1 MRMSRLPDGWQS
13 SESRRNG
20 AVDSEQWALS
30 PQPVVA
36 PTVEGAHRLGH
47 EYWRAVTRSTLGFVR
62 VRESGGAVQLRVL
75 GLRPALLAL
84 EAAHV
89 AVAHDRVACT
99 FRIVGGIL
107 ARRAGG
113 TLTLPQVGLETAE
126 LRVAVKGFHPRLGLL
141 YAPLEQRL
149 HASVSR
155 RYLAGGAW

>member
-1 MRMSRLPDGWQS
+1 MSRLPDGWQF

-20 AVDSEQWALS
+20 SVDSEQWALS

-36 PTVEGAHRLGH
+36 PTIEGAHRLGR
-47 EYWRAVTRSTLGFVR
+47 EYWRAVRHSTLGLVR
-62 VRESGGAVQLRVL
+62 ARESGGGVQLRVL
-75 GLRPALLAL
+75 GLRPALLAF
-84 EAAHV
+84 EAANV

-99 FRIVGGIL
+99 FRIVGGVL

-113 TLTLPQVGLETAE
+113 TLTLTQVGLDTAE

-149 HASVSR
+149 HASVGR
-155 RYLAGGAW
+155 RYLAGGTW

>member
-1 MRMSRLPDGWQS
+1 MSRLPDGWHS

-20 AVDSEQWALS
+20 AVDSEQRALS
-30 PQPVVA
+30 PEPVVA
-36 PTVEGAHRLGH
+36 PTLEGAQRLGH
-47 EYWRAVTRSTLGFVR
+47 EYWRAVMRSTLGLVR
-62 VRESGGAVQLRVL
+62 PRESRGGVELRVL
-75 GLRPALLAL
+75 GLPPALLVL
-84 EAAHV
+84 EPANV

-99 FRIVGGIL
+99 FRIVSGVL

-113 TLTLPQVGLETAE
+113 TLTLTQVGLETAE

-155 RYLAGGAW
+155 RYLAGGTW